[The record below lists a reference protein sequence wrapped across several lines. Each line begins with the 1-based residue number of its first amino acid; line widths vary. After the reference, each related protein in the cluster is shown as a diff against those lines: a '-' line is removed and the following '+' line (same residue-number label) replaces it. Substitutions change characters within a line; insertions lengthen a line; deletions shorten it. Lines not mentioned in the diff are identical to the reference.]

1 MKVYLKQI
9 EQLDN
14 GDARVIFY
22 MEACIELLT
31 RFSSNKLM
39 IRIPRHFAENICVY
53 IVQNSFNYGT
63 ELHLNFLK
71 IMGKESIVLTSRSI
85 VDGFETRLQ
94 IADYYMEN
102 L

>member
-14 GDARVIFY
+14 GDARIIFY
-22 MEACIELLT
+22 MEACLESLT

-39 IRIPRHFAENICVY
+39 IRIPRRFAENICVY
-53 IVQNSFNYGT
+53 IVQNSFNYGS
-63 ELHLNFLK
+63 EFHLNFCK

-85 VDGFETRLQ
+85 VDNFEAKLQ
-94 IADYYMEN
+94 ITEYYMEN

>member
-22 MEACIELLT
+22 MEACLESLT

-39 IRIPRHFAENICVY
+39 IRIPRPFAENACVY

-63 ELHLNFLK
+63 ELYLNFCK
-71 IMGKESIVLTSRSI
+71 TIGEEFIELTSRSN
-85 VDGFETRLQ
+85 VGDFETKLQ
-94 IADYYMEN
+94 ITDYYMEN

>member
-14 GDARVIFY
+14 GDARVMFY
-22 MEACIELLT
+22 MEACVESLT

-39 IRIPRHFAENICVY
+39 IRIPRPFAENVCVY
-53 IVQNSFNYGT
+53 IIQNSFNYGT

-71 IMGKESIVLTSRSI
+71 IMGKESIELTSRSN
-85 VDGFETRLQ
+85 VGSFETKLQ
-94 IADYYMEN
+94 ITDYYMEN

>member
-22 MEACIELLT
+22 METCIESLT
-31 RFSSNKLM
+31 HFSSNILT
-39 IRIPRHFAENICVY
+39 IRIPKYFAERACVY

-63 ELHLNFLK
+63 QLYLNFCQ
-71 IMGKESIVLTSRSI
+71 IMGKESIELTSRSI
-85 VDGFETRLQ
+85 VGDFKTKLQ
-94 IADYYMEN
+94 ITDYYMEN